1 VGASMD
7 RRKKRTS
14 SEQYQM
20 YIDMMEADPIFATGR
35 VPRDYDLNYL
45 TKKWK
50 ELSDRLNKCSSGPT
64 LTPEE
69 WRKRLNDWKN
79 TTRCKYRRS
88 LQASEK
94 DISMTSL
101 ENRALDLF
109 GKVPTTTG
117 DTMMSVKPEK
127 DEPDEDIE
135 ELGQR
140 TSAAFQKELQAAV
153 EEAINEEV
161 DEEDLVEEHVDQ
173 DDLLEDNLA
182 DNGVEA
188 TSGGATTA
196 VNTGGGTYRT
206 IVVDNTS
213 YEPVEEDAQAIL
225 QHNVEY
231 VTTRRQT
238 AAVINPGTASTGNKL
253 INGELPVKRMRT
265 QPRDQIIY
273 EGETPTSPFPSLSL
287 STILP
292 FVLAVKNAPRV
303 ITNMQAVP
311 PLHNTKLE
319 REQREPASLSS
330 ALSSSDAQQIAHQLK
345 RLADINYETLQF
357 EISRFKFNN
366 PGFQYNPPSL

>member
-1 VGASMD
+1 MNGKMD

-20 YIDMMEADPIFATGR
+20 YIDMMESDPIFATGR
-35 VPRDYDLNYL
+35 LPRDCDVSYL

-88 LQASEK
+88 LQSTEK

-101 ENRALDLF
+101 EVRALDLF

-117 DTMMSVKPEK
+117 DALINLKSEK
-127 DEPDEDIE
+127 DENDDEME

-153 EEAINEEV
+153 EEAINEE
-161 DEEDLVEEHVDQ
+161 DEEDMVEEHVDQ
-173 DDLLEDNLA
+173 EDMLDDGLA
-182 DNGVEA
+182 DNGGVIEGA
-188 TSGGATTA
+188 AGATTA

-213 YEPVEEDAQAIL
+213 YESVEDEGQEVIQHPVEF
-225 QHNVEY
+225 
-231 VTTRRQT
+231 VTTRRAT
-238 AAVINPGTASTGNKL
+238 AAVISTGTATSGSKL
-253 INGELPVKRMRT
+253 INGELPAKRMRT
-265 QPRDQIIY
+265 QARDQIIY
-273 EGETPTSPFPSLSL
+273 E
-287 STILP
+287 
-292 FVLAVKNAPRV
+292 VKNAPRC
-303 ITNMQAVP
+303 ISNMQAVP
-311 PLHNTKLE
+311 PLHNTKLDRE
-319 REQREPASLSS
+319 REPSSLTS
-330 ALSSSDAQQIAHQLK
+330 AITSSDAQQIAQQLK

-357 EISRFKFNN
+357 EIARFKFNN

>member
-1 VGASMD
+1 MESKMD

-20 YIDMMEADPIFATGR
+20 YIDMMEADSIFATGR

-88 LQASEK
+88 LMATEK
-94 DISMTSL
+94 DISMTTL

-109 GKVPTTTG
+109 GKVPTATG
-117 DTMMSVKPEK
+117 ETLLNLKSEK
-127 DEPDEDIE
+127 DDGDDDLEDI
-135 ELGQR
+135 GQR

-153 EEAINEEV
+153 EEAINDEV
-161 DEEDLVEEHVDQ
+161 DDDEMLEEHVEQ
-173 DDLLEDNLA
+173 EEIIDDNMA
-182 DNGVEA
+182 DNGGVIEGSNA
-188 TSGGATTA
+188 ATTA

-213 YEPVEEDAQAIL
+213 FEHVEEPHPVEFVAA
-225 QHNVEY
+225 
-231 VTTRRQT
+231 RRT
-238 AAVINPGTASTGNKL
+238 PASSNSSVHAVINSGAVVETKL
-253 INGELPVKRMRT
+253 INGELPVKRLRT
-265 QPRDQIIY
+265 QTRPDQIIY
-273 EGETPTSPFPSLSL
+273 H
-287 STILP
+287 
-292 FVLAVKNAPRV
+292 VKNAPRC
-303 ITNMQAVP
+303 ISNIQDVP
-311 PLHNTKLE
+311 PLLSTKVE
-319 REQREPASLSS
+319 RDTIPLSA
-330 ALSSSDAQQIAHQLK
+330 ALSSQDGQQIAHQLK

-357 EISRFKFNN
+357 EIARFKFNN

>member
-1 VGASMD
+1 MSSKMD

-14 SEQYQM
+14 SDQYQM
-20 YIDMMEADPIFATGR
+20 YIDMMENDPIFATGR

-88 LQASEK
+88 LLSTEK
-94 DISMTSL
+94 DIAMTAL

-117 DTMMSVKPEK
+117 ETLMNLKSEK
-127 DEPDEDIE
+127 DDHEDDLE
-135 ELGQR
+135 EMGQR

-153 EEAINEEV
+153 EEAINDEVEE
-161 DEEDLVEEHVDQ
+161 EEMLEEHVDQ
-173 DDLLEDNLA
+173 EDMLDENLA
-182 DNGVEA
+182 DNG
-188 TSGGATTA
+188 GGAGGIDGSAAATTA

-213 YEPVEEDAQAIL
+213 FEQVDEDAQAM
-225 QHNVEY
+225 QPHPVEF
-231 VTTRRQT
+231 VTARRPA
-238 AAVINPGTASTGNKL
+238 AAVINPGSASTGSKL
-253 INGELPVKRMRT
+253 INGEMPVKRMRT
-265 QPRDQIIY
+265 QAREQIIY
-273 EGETPTSPFPSLSL
+273 E
-287 STILP
+287 
-292 FVLAVKNAPRV
+292 VKNAPRC
-303 ITNMQAVP
+303 ISNMQAVP

-319 REQREPASLSS
+319 REPSSQLST
-330 ALSSSDAQQIAHQLK
+330 ALSSNDAQQIAHQLK

-357 EISRFKFNN
+357 EIARFKFNN

>member
-1 VGASMD
+1 MNCKMD

-14 SEQYQM
+14 SDQYQM
-20 YIDMMEADPIFATGR
+20 YIDMMESDPIFATGR

-88 LQASEK
+88 LTSTEK

-117 DTMMSVKPEK
+117 EALLNLKSEK
-127 DEPDEDIE
+127 DDHEDDLE
-135 ELGQR
+135 EMGQR

-153 EEAINEEV
+153 EEAINDEVEE
-161 DEEDLVEEHVDQ
+161 EEMLEEHVDQ
-173 DDLLEDNLA
+173 EDMLDENLT
-182 DNGVEA
+182 DNG
-188 TSGGATTA
+188 GGGGVCIDGSAATTA

-213 YEPVEEDAQAIL
+213 FQQVEEDAQAM
-225 QHNVEY
+225 QPHPVEF
-231 VTTRRQT
+231 VTTRRT
-238 AAVINPGTASTGNKL
+238 AAAVINPGTASTGNKL

-265 QPRDQIIY
+265 QARDQIIY
-273 EGETPTSPFPSLSL
+273 E
-287 STILP
+287 
-292 FVLAVKNAPRV
+292 VKNAPRC
-303 ITNMQAVP
+303 ISNMQAVP

-319 REQREPASLSS
+319 REPSSQLST
-330 ALSSSDAQQIAHQLK
+330 ALNSNDAQQIAHQLK

-357 EISRFKFNN
+357 EIARFKFNN

>member
-1 VGASMD
+1 MDGKMD

-50 ELSDRLNKCSSGPT
+50 ELSDRLNKCGRGPT

-88 LQASEK
+88 LLSTEK

-101 ENRALDLF
+101 ETRALDLF
-109 GKVPTTTG
+109 GKMPTTTG
-117 DTMMSVKPEK
+117 EALMNLKSEK
-127 DEPDEDIE
+127 DEHDDDLE
-135 ELGQR
+135 EMGQR

-153 EEAINEEV
+153 EEAINDDV
-161 DEEDLVEEHVDQ
+161 DDEEMVEEHVDQ
-173 DDLLEDNLA
+173 EDMLDENLA
-182 DNGVEA
+182 EH
-188 TSGGATTA
+188 GGGIEGTAASTTA

-213 YEPVEEDAQAIL
+213 FEQVEEEQQTVLPHPVEF
-225 QHNVEY
+225 
-231 VTTRRQT
+231 VTSRRPT
-238 AAVINPGTASTGNKL
+238 AAVINPGTASTGTKL
-253 INGELPVKRMRT
+253 INGELPGKRMRT
-265 QPRDQIIY
+265 QARDQIIY
-273 EGETPTSPFPSLSL
+273 E
-287 STILP
+287 
-292 FVLAVKNAPRV
+292 VKNAPRC
-303 ITNMQAVP
+303 ISNMQAVP
-311 PLHNTKLE
+311 PLHSTKLE
-319 REQREPASLSS
+319 REREPSSLSA

-357 EISRFKFNN
+357 EIARFKFNN

>member
-1 VGASMD
+1 MDCKMD

-20 YIDMMEADPIFATGR
+20 YIDMMESDSIFATGR

-88 LQASEK
+88 LMSTEK
-94 DISMTSL
+94 DISMTTL
-101 ENRALDLF
+101 ETRALDLF
-109 GKVPTTTG
+109 GKVP
-117 DTMMSVKPEK
+117 SVTNDSILNLKSEK
-127 DEPDEDIE
+127 QELEDDLD

-140 TSAAFQKELQAAV
+140 TCTSASFQKELQAAV
-153 EEAINEEV
+153 EEAINDEV
-161 DEEDLVEEHVDQ
+161 DDDEMVEEHVEQ
-173 DDLLEDNLA
+173 EDLLEENLG
-182 DNGVEA
+182 DNGDGLDTTDE
-188 TSGGATTA
+188 ATTA

-206 IVVDNTS
+206 IVVDNTA
-213 YEPVEEDAQAIL
+213 YEQVDDDQQQQTVL
-225 QHNVEY
+225 QSHPVEY
-231 VTTRRQT
+231 VTTTQRPVRQ
-238 AAVINPGTASTGNKL
+238 VINTSTGGTTQKL

-273 EGETPTSPFPSLSL
+273 E
-287 STILP
+287 
-292 FVLAVKNAPRV
+292 VKNATRC
-303 ITNMQAVP
+303 ITNIQAA
-311 PLHNTKLE
+311 PLHNSKLE
-319 REQREPASLSS
+319 RDTTTTSTTITPSLGSVLSS
-330 ALSSSDAQQIAHQLK
+330 HDAQQIAQQLK

-357 EISRFKFNN
+357 EIARFKFNN

>member
-1 VGASMD
+1 MLGKMD

-20 YIDMMEADPIFATGR
+20 YIDMMEADSIFATGR

-64 LTPEE
+64 LTAEE

-88 LQASEK
+88 LMATEK
-94 DISMTSL
+94 DISMTTL

-109 GKVPTTTG
+109 GKVPSTTG
-117 DTMMSVKPEK
+117 ETLLNLKSEK
-127 DEPDEDIE
+127 DDGDDEIE
-135 ELGQR
+135 EIGQR

-153 EEAINEEV
+153 EEAINDEV
-161 DEEDLVEEHVDQ
+161 DDVDDMLEEHVEQEDII
-173 DDLLEDNLA
+173 DDNLA
-182 DNGVEA
+182 DN
-188 TSGGATTA
+188 SGAMESSSAATTA

-213 YEPVEEDAQAIL
+213 FEHVEDPHPVEF
-225 QHNVEY
+225 
-231 VTTRRQT
+231 VTARRT
-238 AAVINPGTASTGNKL
+238 PASSNSSVHAVINSGPVVETKL
-253 INGELPVKRMRT
+253 INGELPVKRLRT
-265 QPRDQIIY
+265 QTRPDQIIY
-273 EGETPTSPFPSLSL
+273 H
-287 STILP
+287 
-292 FVLAVKNAPRV
+292 VKNAPRC
-303 ITNMQAVP
+303 ISNIQDVP
-311 PLHNTKLE
+311 PLLSTKVE
-319 REQREPASLSS
+319 RDTTTLSA
-330 ALSSSDAQQIAHQLK
+330 ALSSQDGQQIAHQLK

-357 EISRFKFNN
+357 EIARFKFNN